1 MKAQSYFVRANEENH
16 GIVVVRN
23 GEKEIEIADIGDLS
37 TMSAQQVDERAKLE
51 LKLKDIEIGEM
62 EEIYFQDQKIDL
74 SLVRTKMRSILKDLS
89 NEDLS
94 LNEKKQKLDIYQQMC
109 SSAQI
114 IVNTCKLELA
124 IEQSTKR
131 KK

>member
-1 MKAQSYFVRANEENH
+1 MKAQSYFVRTNEENH
-16 GIVVVRN
+16 AIVVVRN
-23 GEKEIEIADIGDLS
+23 GTQEIEIADIGDIS
-37 TMSAQQVDERAKLE
+37 TMSSSQVEERAKLE

-89 NEDLS
+89 NDTLS

-114 IVNTCKLELA
+114 IVNVCKLELA